1 MKRTTGVTLGVIMS
15 ALIATGCGDEKKRC
29 VDANN
34 VVVAEEFCKDQG
46 STGTTHGTTYSGYRY
61 YYGGSGHTIGS
72 VAHSGGY
79 VSRGGFGSSSS
90 SHSSSAG

>member
-34 VVVAEEFCKDQG
+34 VVVAEDYCKDQ
-46 STGTTHGTTYSGYRY
+46 SSSTTHGTTYSGYRY

-72 VAHSGGY
+72 VAQSGGY

-90 SHSSSAG
+90 THASAAG